1 MLETKTVV
9 ICDWCKKEIHK
20 GRNTINIDGDI
31 RECYDICPECLKR
44 LKFIMNWKDNQNSL
58 LYVNFNWDAEITLG
72 ADGAEAWNN
81 RFSNINFF
89 DNKKEGDIIHSQLHE
104 ICRGLAPA
112 FEKMVGSYQSV
123 AFPFELRF
131 PIKNLKLK
139 EG

>member
-9 ICDWCKKEIHK
+9 ICDWCRKEIYK
-20 GRNTINIDGDI
+20 GRKTIDIDGDI

-44 LKFIMNWKDNQNSL
+44 LKFIMNWKDNQNSI

-72 ADGAEAWNN
+72 KDGAEAWNN

-89 DNKKEGDIIHSQLHE
+89 DNKKEGDVIHSQLHE

-112 FEKMVGSYQSV
+112 FEKIVGSYQSV

>member
-44 LKFIMNWKDNQNSL
+44 LKFIMNWRDNQNSIL
-58 LYVNFNWDAEITLG
+58 SMNFNHDAEITLG
-72 ADGAEAWNN
+72 ADGADAWNN

-112 FEKMVGSYQSV
+112 FEKIIGSYQGV

-131 PIKNLKLK
+131 PIKSLKLK
-139 EG
+139 EE